1 MVLIKHLENSKSGER
16 AIFQSHIGRK
26 CEICKKIILPKQEF
40 VRESLEGEINHLDPT
55 SYIDKHIKC
64 GS

>member
-1 MVLIKHLENSKSGER
+1 MKLIKHLEDSGNAER

-26 CEICKKIILPKQEF
+26 CEICKRIIQPRQEF
-40 VRESLEGEINHLDPT
+40 IRESLEGEINHLDPT
-55 SYIDKHIKC
+55 SYIDKHVKC